1 MQMTFLNFKVT
12 FPFSRP
18 TEVCPFGQH
27 GGRLFLLFEQIKKSP
42 KQDNKKTSNK
52 IKKKTNKILNVVF
65 YSVLS
70 SISRANQ
77 LTFFLRTNERF

>member
-42 KQDNKKTSNK
+42 KQDNKKHQIK
-52 IKKKTNKILNVVF
+52 YKKKKTNKILNVVF

-77 LTFFLRTNERF
+77 LTFF